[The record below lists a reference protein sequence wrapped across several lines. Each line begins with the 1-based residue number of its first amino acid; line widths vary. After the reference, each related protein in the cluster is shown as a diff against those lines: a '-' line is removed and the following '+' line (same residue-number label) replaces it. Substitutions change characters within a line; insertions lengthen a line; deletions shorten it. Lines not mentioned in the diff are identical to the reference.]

1 LYPFIIKK
9 DAEMT
14 QSEDNEKLYLTEIL
28 KMTGREER
36 LTRIPLLT
44 EYQKQGFKNVL
55 ASLIDKEAQNR
66 DYSAKCDLFNRSL
79 LILGI
84 KPVRKSFFEVV
95 FENTDF
101 SNIDQVKLAIKRF
114 RVIAMLE
121 YGSFRFA
128 YKILK
133 FGEDKLR
140 GITLK
145 EIYETYFPDGEKLKE
160 RNKKYNDKVEPI
172 GLRNI
177 PPSTLFVLG
186 YLAGEQSKRVNDA
199 RVKLK
204 EILEDA
210 LTKQNM
216 KNFADLKKLAEKHNE
231 KNLNLLAT
239 NAEISGMERLLLP
252 SFYAPNETY
261 SDVIEGILKDCISI
275 DQDEFDQARKNGSL
289 NTTTYLGLQ
298 EIDAYLATS
307 MRDPLH
313 FTTNH
318 AFIESLFSNPQ
329 LKDWKIHYFDPTQ
342 SYMENRI
349 EKGLVE
355 SLMIKRSKVTIYN
368 AQESDTF
375 GKDSEAAVALAQG
388 KEVIVYVSRLF
399 SKSPEFKELYEIID
413 KATEF
418 ATLDELVNV
427 FVDRNFLTSEESKQL
442 LVPGKSKGDAIELV
456 SSEYSNKILS
466 KFDELK
472 IATELMYYGY
482 DPEWEKGSPASNA
495 SKHISKLERRALTF
509 KDVHPLSFQVSALDG
524 VARGVIVTRSVD
536 DTAQVLKG
544 LLVGNLSYDIT
555 EDDSNAILLEQ
566 KTRSPMRVVTK
577 EPTLTTS
584 FWSEFSRETR
594 N

>member
-1 LYPFIIKK
+1 MIL
-9 DAEMT
+9 
-14 QSEDNEKLYLTEIL
+14 SEGIEKLYLSEIL
-28 KMTGREER
+28 KLTGREER
-36 LTRIPLLT
+36 LTRKPLLT
-44 EYQKQGFKNVL
+44 EYQEQGFKNVL
-55 ASLIDKEAQNR
+55 SSLTDMKAKNR
-66 DYSAKCDLFNRSL
+66 GYSEKCDLFNRSL

-84 KPVRKSFFEVV
+84 KPVKNSFFEVV

-101 SNIDQVKLAIKRF
+101 SDINQVKLAVKRF

-128 YKILK
+128 YKVLK

-140 GITLK
+140 DITLK
-145 EIYETYFPDGEKLKE
+145 EIYERYFPKSEILKE
-160 RNKKYNDKVEPI
+160 RNKKYKDKVEPI

-186 YLAGEQSKRVNDA
+186 YLAGEQSKRVNEA
-199 RVKLK
+199 RVVLK

-210 LTKQNM
+210 LTKPNV
-216 KNFADLKKLAEKHNE
+216 KEFADLTKLAGKHKVE
-231 KNLNLLAT
+231 NLNLLAT

-261 SDVIEGILKDCISI
+261 SDVIKNILKDCISI
-275 DQDEFDQARKNGSL
+275 GKDEFDQARKNGSL

-318 AFIESLFSNPQ
+318 AFIKSLFSNVQ

-399 SKSPEFKELYEIID
+399 SKSPEFRELYEIID
-413 KATEF
+413 RATEF
-418 ATLDELVNV
+418 VTPDDLVKA
-427 FVDRNFLTSEESKQL
+427 FVEKKFLTSEEAKQL
-442 LVPGKSKGDAIELV
+442 LVPGKSKGDAIEHV
-456 SSEYSNKILS
+456 CSEYSKKVLS
-466 KFDELK
+466 QFNDLQ

-536 DTAQVLKG
+536 DTAHVLKG
-544 LLVGNLSYDIT
+544 LLVGNLNYDII
-555 EDDSNAILLEQ
+555 EDASNATLLEQ

-584 FWSEFSRETR
+584 FWSEFSRETQ

>member
-1 LYPFIIKK
+1 MTLSETT
-9 DAEMT
+9 EMP
-14 QSEDNEKLYLTEIL
+14 YLEEIL

-36 LTRIPLLT
+36 LVRIPILT
-44 EYQKQGFKNVL
+44 EFQEQGFKNVL
-55 ASLIDKEAQNR
+55 TSMTDKNAKGRN
-66 DYSAKCDLFNRSL
+66 YSAKCDLFNRVL
-79 LILGI
+79 LTLGI
-84 KPVRKSFFEVV
+84 KPVKSSFFEVV

-101 SNIDQVKLAIKRF
+101 SDIGQVRAAVKRF
-114 RVIAMLE
+114 RIIAMLE

-133 FGEDKLR
+133 FGEDKHR
-140 GITLK
+140 GINLK
-145 EIYETYFPDGEKLKE
+145 DIYERYFPKE
-160 RNKKYNDKVEPI
+160 NTLMERSKKYTEKVEPI

-204 EILEDA
+204 VILDEA
-210 LTKQNM
+210 ATK
-216 KNFADLKKLAEKHNE
+216 KDIKEYADLTKLAEKRKIE
-231 KNLNLLAT
+231 NLNLLAT

-252 SFYAPNETY
+252 SFYAQRENY
-261 SDVIEGILKDCISI
+261 ADVIKSILRECISI
-275 DQDEFDQARKNGSL
+275 GEGEFEQARKNGSL

-318 AFIESLFSNPQ
+318 AFIKSLFSNAQ

-399 SKSPEFKELYEIID
+399 SQSPEFKELYEIID
-413 KATEF
+413 RATELD
-418 ATLDELVNV
+418 TPDELVNILV
-427 FVDRNFLTSEESKQL
+427 EKKFLNPEEAKQL
-442 LVPGKSKGDAIELV
+442 LVPGKSKGDAIEYV
-456 SSEYSNKILS
+456 SREYSKKVLV
-466 KFDELK
+466 KFDGLK

-482 DPEWEKGSPASNA
+482 DPEWEKGTPANNASN
-495 SKHISKLERRALTF
+495 HISKLERRALTF

-536 DTAQVLKG
+536 DTAHVLKG
-544 LLVGNLSYDIT
+544 LLVGNLDYEIS
-555 EDDSNAILLEQ
+555 EDESNAILLEQ

-577 EPTLTTS
+577 DPTLTTS
-584 FWSEFSRETR
+584 FWSEFSREIR
-594 N
+594 GLSHFI